1 LAVHIYE
8 AIMYSI
14 QIDHSYIIIERI
26 IDHIEKTVNVLQKS
40 NMAQVENKMTWEE
53 NYYVKI
59 Q

>member
-1 LAVHIYE
+1 VHIYE

-26 IDHIEKTVNVLQKS
+26 IDHIEKTVNILQKS
-40 NMAQVENKMTWEE
+40 NMAQVENKITLKE
-53 NYYVKI
+53 NCYVQI

>member
-1 LAVHIYE
+1 MAVHIYE

-26 IDHIEKTVNVLQKS
+26 IDHIEKTVNILQKS
-40 NMAQVENKMTWEE
+40 NMAQVENNITLTE
-53 NYYVKI
+53 NCDVQI

>member
-26 IDHIEKTVNVLQKS
+26 IDHIEKTVNILQKS
-40 NMAQVENKMTWEE
+40 NMAQVENKMTSEGT
-53 NYYVKI
+53 
-59 Q
+59 